1 MTIEQVNRDV
11 ESTQVSA
18 FSIFMY
24 MLPPIGCGYMFCLVN
39 LYIMKFATDILL
51 IAPAVMGLIFGISRI
66 WDAVSDPLVGYYS
79 DKTHTSIGRRRPW
92 ILASIIP
99 IFLSFWMISAP
110 PESLSMDQLAVWMGI
125 AVIAFYSAQTI
136 FIVPHMSLGAELSVD
151 YHERNKVFAA
161 RHAGWIGGYVLALG
175 TMYWLISAEAEGDY
189 QVRALAENQSYWAG
203 VLTTICLLAC
213 VVFLRERKEFLGRG
227 AEKPWGAMRDI
238 LANPHAKLLLIV
250 NFIENLG
257 GASIVILSVYNA
269 EYVMKNAQ
277 MAPLFIL
284 SYMVFSVVLVPFWI
298 KLARRFGK
306 KPMWVGSLF
315 VTGICFAFMGIL
327 QPGQEL
333 HLLILAGIAGAAGGC
348 GGTVSP
354 SIKSDIIDYDELL
367 TGQRKEG
374 AYFAA
379 WNFVGKSA
387 YGVMLSLTGF
397 ALSWAGFV
405 PKADQT
411 ELVENTLRFLYG
423 GVPLICY
430 MAGTYLL
437 LRFSFNEGEHAEVR
451 AALDAKGNA
460 KVKS

>member
-1 MTIEQVNRDV
+1 VTIEQVNRDV

-79 DKTHTSIGRRRPW
+79 DKTRTSIGRRRPW

-284 SYMVFSVVLVPFWI
+284 SYMVFSVLLVPFWI

-437 LRFSFNEGEHAEVR
+437 LRFSFNESEHAEVR
-451 AALDAKGNA
+451 AALDAK
-460 KVKS
+460 VKS

>member
-1 MTIEQVNRDV
+1 VTIEQVNRDV